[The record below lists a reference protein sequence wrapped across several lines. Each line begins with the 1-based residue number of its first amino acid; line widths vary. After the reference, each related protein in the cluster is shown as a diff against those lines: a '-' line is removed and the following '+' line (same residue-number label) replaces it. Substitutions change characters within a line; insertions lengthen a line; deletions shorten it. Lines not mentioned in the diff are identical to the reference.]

1 MHISLN
7 RLYDN
12 SSQLG
17 QLLQDNTY
25 NYDNVGN
32 IISIDDYGLNAR
44 NQNFEYDNINRLI
57 YSKGGMNC
65 QGTGI
70 GYETD
75 YTYSAAGRI
84 LKKNVTS
91 QRMNTTAGVYPVD
104 YQNNYT
110 YPSTGN
116 PFAISSVQDA
126 LSGSVNNFDWDDNGN
141 LTDSRA
147 YATHT
152 DRRLCWTEDNRLQ
165 GYTEYS
171 DENGD
176 MSAWYNYNAGGD
188 RNFKITSPSLNI
200 RQNAVGLR
208 YSAHLKYPT
217 LYASALITFNKGG
230 YTNVTEVESRASS
243 LALPRCSN
251 VTERKHY
258 FEGTNRVCSKIG
270 GGFYHVHMDSIEN
283 RVPALAGSY
292 EDQSDEQ
299 SESVEHTFNECLNMG
314 VEMDGIIDLYEVVS
328 HESGRDEQEPAFFYH
343 SDHLGSAAYLTNDA
357 GQVTQTLNYL
367 PYGEDWVDIQNYA
380 ETRYPRLGIYTYNG
394 KEKDYESGFHY
405 YGARYYWS
413 ELLTG
418 WLSVDP
424 MADKYPSIS
433 PYAYCAWN
441 PVTLIDPDGR
451 DWYRNDE
458 TGSVLW
464 SDNNDKKIDYNG
476 ESYRNI
482 GKSYSRYVDG
492 MRINYGNSPDDF
504 SIEEADPNLNIEGGQ
519 YIPKEFTTDDGS
531 VVSVS
536 FNKGADNS
544 IDTKTVSALIKS
556 VNEANNS
563 GANISS
569 LHISSTSNH
578 TSNQSKSAHSHHNGS
593 RAIDISM
600 INNSAVNTSNPR
612 AKSLQNA
619 IKSTPG
625 WLENYGPFII
635 EKMNNG
641 KAIQAPWART
651 CCADGH
657 TRHIHIST
665 PK

>member
-1 MHISLN
+1 MTPSAHKTEGKN
-7 RLYDN
+7 RTKTVRLYPIVFTSTDE
-12 SSQLG
+12 G
-17 QLLQDNTY
+17 GIAAYY
-25 NYDNVGN
+25 NY
-32 IISIDDYGLNAR
+32 
-44 NQNFEYDNINRLI
+44 
-57 YSKGGMNC
+57 
-65 QGTGI
+65 
-70 GYETD
+70 
-75 YTYSAAGRI
+75 SADGD
-84 LKKNVTS
+84 LC
-91 QRMNTTAGVYPVD
+91 G
-104 YQNNYT
+104 
-110 YPSTGN
+110 
-116 PFAISSVQDA
+116 
-126 LSGSVNNFDWDDNGN
+126 
-141 LTDSRA
+141 SRA
-147 YATHT
+147 QSRACSSYAEMKQSVH
-152 DRRLCWTEDNRLQ
+152 
-165 GYTEYS
+165 S
-171 DENGD
+171 K
-176 MSAWYNYNAGGD
+176 
-188 RNFKITSPSLNI
+188 RNIKLTSPRLNI
-200 RQNAVGLR
+200 QQNATLFSNPPLV
-208 YSAHLKYPT
+208 YPT
-217 LYASALITFNKGG
+217 LYASSLVTLTKHG

-251 VTERKHY
+251 VTEGKHY
-258 FEGTNRVCSKIG
+258 FEEGRRICSKIG
-270 GGFYHVHMDSIEN
+270 SGMHGNVTVEEIDS
-283 RVPALAGSY
+283 RVGELASSY
-292 EDQSDEQ
+292 DEQ
-299 SESVEHTFNECLNMG
+299 YHTQSEGIRQTFHDCIEANPQ
-314 VEMDGIIDLYEVVS
+314 IIDGVNLHRMLIDRELR
-328 HESGRDEQEPAFFYH
+328 HDEDEPAFFYH
-343 SDHLGSAAYLTNDA
+343 SDHLGSAAYLTLR
-357 GQVTQTLNYL
+357 GQVYQTLNYL
-367 PYGEDWVDIQNYA
+367 PYGEDWVERNYFA
-380 ETRYPRLGIYTYNG
+380 PHDTTRLSIYRFNG

-413 ELLTG
+413 EILTG

-424 MADKYPSIS
+424 MIDKYPSIS

-441 PVTLIDPDGR
+441 PVTVIDPDGR

>member
-1 MHISLN
+1 MKPPDQHNPLGFSSAKQMKSTSLFLSFFSKKQLRISN
-7 RLYDN
+7 DRIHY
-12 SSQLG
+12 Q
-17 QLLQDNTY
+17 Y
-25 NYDNVGN
+25 Y
-32 IISIDDYGLNAR
+32 
-44 NQNFEYDNINRLI
+44 
-57 YSKGGMNC
+57 YSH
-65 QGTGI
+65 
-70 GYETD
+70 
-75 YTYSAAGRI
+75 
-84 LKKNVTS
+84 
-91 QRMNTTAGVYPVD
+91 
-104 YQNNYT
+104 
-110 YPSTGN
+110 STL
-116 PFAISSVQDA
+116 DA
-126 LSGSVNNFDWDDNGN
+126 F
-141 LTDSRA
+141 
-147 YATHT
+147 
-152 DRRLCWTEDNRLQ
+152 
-165 GYTEYS
+165 
-171 DENGD
+171 
-176 MSAWYNYNAGGD
+176 
-188 RNFKITSPSLNI
+188 
-200 RQNAVGLR
+200 
-208 YSAHLKYPT
+208 
-217 LYASALITFNKGG
+217 
-230 YTNVTEVESRASS
+230 
-243 LALPRCSN
+243 
-251 VTERKHY
+251 
-258 FEGTNRVCSKIG
+258 
-270 GGFYHVHMDSIEN
+270 
-283 RVPALAGSY
+283 
-292 EDQSDEQ
+292 
-299 SESVEHTFNECLNMG
+299 
-314 VEMDGIIDLYEVVS
+314 
-328 HESGRDEQEPAFFYH
+328 
-343 SDHLGSAAYLTNDA
+343 
-357 GQVTQTLNYL
+357 
-367 PYGEDWVDIQNYA
+367 
-380 ETRYPRLGIYTYNG
+380 NG
-394 KEKDYESGFHY
+394 KEKDYESIFHY
-405 YGARYYWS
+405 YGERYYWS

-424 MADKYPSIS
+424 MIDKYPSIS